1 MKRRWMAAVCIVL
14 LVFALPVSARA
25 DMGPKPQIVI
35 QVQNAP
41 DEPYYVDLLV
51 PEEGE
56 SRGFDNMGWNH
67 IDRATLDSA
76 MVAAME
82 ENRPDGWCYVMLD
95 GGVKQVPTFF
105 KQPDPD
111 TFVFSYFGT
120 PDTFRIAV
128 CSAEGVAVSEVQ
140 KRTQLQQ
147 TFTYQFRDHSV
158 KTDALLR
165 NNLRQFLSSLL
176 PTLLIEGVLLV
187 PFGFWDKRNR
197 RVFLGVNIGTQI
209 FLTVVTA
216 CCMAGGMILYR
227 YLVFVPL
234 ELVIWLIEA
243 LIYRRTLQS
252 RRETAHPVWYALCA
266 NGLSAAATFFSV
278 RWAFPWI

>member
-1 MKRRWMAAVCIVL
+1 M
-14 LVFALPVSARA
+14 
-25 DMGPKPQIVI
+25 
-35 QVQNAP
+35 
-41 DEPYYVDLLV
+41 
-51 PEEGE
+51 
-56 SRGFDNMGWNH
+56 
-67 IDRATLDSA
+67 
-76 MVAAME
+76 
-82 ENRPDGWCYVMLD
+82 DGWHYAMLD
-95 GGVKQVPTFF
+95 GT
-105 KQPDPD
+105 QPPLFYKHPDKD

-128 CSAEGVAVSEVQ
+128 YDDSQQKVNFSEVM

-176 PTLLIEGVLLV
+176 PTLLIEGALLV
-187 PFGFWDKRNR
+187 PFGFWEKRNR

-209 FLTVVTA
+209 LLTVVTA

-252 RRETAHPVWYALCA
+252 RREKAHPVWYALCA
-266 NGLSAAATFFSV
+266 NALSAAATFFSV
-278 RWAFPWI
+278 RWVFPWI